1 MLSLPFVDSRRLT
14 GPNLH
19 FAAPGAVLQSA
30 GVAVD
35 AALRERW
42 HAQVARARAAL
53 AWPQAPV
60 SVRATAGGAVF
71 ALAAPV
77 DQLFS
82 ATEVNEWA
90 LASALDGHGAW
101 ARLHAPGHPAAWDEA
116 SAMATLRAFAAHERR
131 PALAALYAAAQAR
144 RRNVLLDEDSLAL
157 GAGDHARCWPLDAL
171 PDAAVLDW
179 DALREVP
186 IALVTGS
193 NGKTTTTRL
202 LAAMLRAHGHR
213 VGFTCTDGVF
223 IAGEAVERGDWSGP
237 GGARRVLEDSRVT
250 AAVLETA
257 RGGLLRRG
265 LVVPRADV
273 AVITNVAADHF
284 GEYGIDSLADIAAA
298 KGVVARAL
306 STRGTLVLSAE
317 DPTLVAHPPRTDAQL
332 RWFGSGANT
341 SGLLPPA
348 QEMPIAMAGLAAY
361 NIANAEAA
369 ACAARALGVPDPLI
383 TQTLRTFGR
392 DNADNPGR
400 LERFDHQGRRIWL
413 DYAHNPHGLGALLAL
428 AAAAR
433 GSGRLGLILGQAGD
447 RPDESL
453 RALARAAWDVTPDCV
468 VLQEMTHYLRGRAP
482 GEVPAVLRDELLRRG
497 ARADQVVLT
506 TSEAEAVDALLAWSA
521 PGDLLVMPVHAL
533 EERDRLRARL
543 QSV

>member
-1 MLSLPFVDSRRLT
+1 MLEAPRPHGVDPALLRAWGGHVAWMCAAVGWIDTSLTVRT
-14 GPNLH
+14 H
-19 FAAPGAVLQSA
+19 AAGSSLAFTAPP
-30 GVAVD
+30 
-35 AALRERW
+35 AAL
-42 HAQVARARAAL
+42 L
-53 AWPQAPV
+53 
-60 SVRATAGGAVF
+60 
-71 ALAAPV
+71 
-77 DQLFS
+77 S
-82 ATEVNEWA
+82 ATSLNEWA
-90 LASALDGHGAW
+90 LERAAAECGGAYDPASLEDERLPQEQTAAL
-101 ARLHAPGHPAAWDEA
+101 ARLRE
-116 SAMATLRAFAAHERR
+116 L
-131 PALAALYAAAQAR
+131 LAAERASPPP
-144 RRNVLLDEDSLAL
+144 D
-157 GAGDHARCWPLDAL
+157 GTPL
-171 PDAAVLDW
+171 P
-179 DALREVP
+179 LRDIP